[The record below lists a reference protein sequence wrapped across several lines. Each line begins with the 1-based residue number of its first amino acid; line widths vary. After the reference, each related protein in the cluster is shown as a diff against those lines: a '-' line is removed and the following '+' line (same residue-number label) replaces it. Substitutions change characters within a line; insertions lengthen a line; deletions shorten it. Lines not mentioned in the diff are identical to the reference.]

1 MNHDETLILIKP
13 DGLERGLIG
22 KIISR
27 FEERG
32 FLVRNMKY
40 LRLTEEA
47 AKTFYSSHH
56 EKPFFP
62 ELVEFITSGPIVA
75 CVLNG
80 SNAVSVVRTM
90 IGSTKA
96 FEALPG
102 TIRGDFGLGIT
113 DNLIHASDSV
123 ESFIK
128 ESHVI
133 FG

>member
-1 MNHDETLILIKP
+1 MNDDETLILIKP
-13 DGLERGLIG
+13 DGLKRGLIG
-22 KIISR
+22 RIISR
-27 FEERG
+27 FEEKG
-32 FLVRNMKY
+32 FLVRDMKY
-40 LRLTEEA
+40 LTLTDND
-47 AKTFYSSHH
+47 AKTFYSSHR
-56 EKPFFP
+56 EKPFFT
-62 ELVEFITSGPIVA
+62 ELVKFITSGPIVG
-75 CVLNG
+75 CVLKG

-102 TIRGDFGLGIT
+102 TIRGDFGLGVT

>member
-1 MNHDETLILIKP
+1 LNHDETLILIKP

>member
-1 MNHDETLILIKP
+1 
-13 DGLERGLIG
+13 
-22 KIISR
+22 
-27 FEERG
+27 
-32 FLVRNMKY
+32 
-40 LRLTEEA
+40 
-47 AKTFYSSHH
+47 
-56 EKPFFP
+56 
-62 ELVEFITSGPIVA
+62 
-75 CVLNG
+75 
-80 SNAVSVVRTM
+80 M

-96 FEALPG
+96 FEAIPG

>member
-1 MNHDETLILIKP
+1 LNDDETLILIKP
-13 DGLERGLIG
+13 DGLKRGLIG
-22 KIISR
+22 RIISR
-27 FEERG
+27 FEEKG
-32 FLVRNMKY
+32 FLVRDMKY
-40 LRLTEEA
+40 LTLTEND
-47 AKTFYSSHH
+47 AKTFYNSHR
-56 EKPFFP
+56 EKSFFS

-75 CVLNG
+75 CVLKG

-102 TIRGDFGLGIT
+102 TIRGDFGLGVT